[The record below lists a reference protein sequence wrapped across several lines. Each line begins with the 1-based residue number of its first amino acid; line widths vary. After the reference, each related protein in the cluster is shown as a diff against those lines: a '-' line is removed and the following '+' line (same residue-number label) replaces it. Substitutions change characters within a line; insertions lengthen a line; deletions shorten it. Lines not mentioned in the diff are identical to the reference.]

1 MIPGLG
7 GRGMSPRKMKG
18 MLKGMGIDINEL
30 EGVQEVIIRFPD
42 KEMVIQHP
50 SVAVMDA
57 HGVRS
62 YQISGELV
70 ERERSAPSQ
79 EPSLSIPD
87 SDVELV
93 ASQTGAE
100 PGAARAALMEAK
112 GDLAAAII
120 KLGMK

>member
-1 MIPGLG
+1 
-7 GRGMSPRKMKG
+7 MSPKKMKG

-30 EGVQEVIIRFPD
+30 EGVQEVIIRLPD
-42 KEMVIQHP
+42 KEIVIQHP

-62 YQISGELV
+62 YQISGEV
-70 ERERSAPSQ
+70 GEREISGQEQ
-79 EPSLSIPD
+79 EPQQEPPLNIPD

-93 ASQTGAE
+93 VLQTGAE
-100 PGAARAALMEAK
+100 PGAARAALLDAK

>member
-7 GRGMSPRKMKG
+7 GRGMSPKKMKG
-18 MLKGMGIDINEL
+18 MLKNMGIDINEL
-30 EGVQEVIIRFPD
+30 EGVQEVIIRLPD
-42 KEMVIQHP
+42 KEIVIQHP

-62 YQISGELV
+62 YQISGEV
-70 ERERSAPSQ
+70 GEREISMPDQEAP
-79 EPSLSIPD
+79 LSIPD

-93 ASQTGAE
+93 VSQTGAE
-100 PGAARAALMEAK
+100 AGDARAALLEVK